1 MADSYRLSI
10 FDQSGPD
17 DIPENGE
24 GQYKGKG
31 PKSGAN
37 KFSSP
42 TSYNGQTTSKDDG
55 SSTISLN
62 SNTGAQG
69 PAPYGE
75 KGNAVINN
83 GDIFTERNANGYK
96 GEEIANE
103 VNITGPAGDPYGKI
117 VNVIADG
124 FETGMFS
131 EATSNYGKVGNVNQ
145 NESEGAAQFLYGV
158 LKDVVDDL
166 SNHNNSS
173 SGGGNGNG
181 NNGDSNS
188 YAENTKDSVTSS
200 SSDGAFGTGV
210 GINPAIPMLRAN
222 PLDVGN
228 PLPIMEEPVAD
239 LNPVTPSP
247 TDYSDMKDVYTTSV
261 SDTVDYDADP
271 VINMKFNNQPL
282 TEMEAI
288 NYPDAMSN
296 MYDVYFRIRDDDTHD
311 TKLLGRGQ
319 AFIKALFSSTLL
331 SARIASI
338 DIPAYQRKSGTINY
352 ASGVV
357 ERPLDGIDTPGR
369 SSFSIRGDTKLAYI
383 SAFNE
388 LAGTD
393 MSNLFGKGSAITKGL
408 ENSAAAKIQDDY
420 EDHLE
425 EILKKQKEL
434 DEQYE
439 ADWKVAL
446 EEDSTSIVNDFIA
459 GKKAKFSD
467 EDSDKYEKYVEEQK
481 EKYLKEHTDLSGFYT
496 HLRSQMQFDTE
507 RYIEDTKKKKNKE
520 KSDSEK
526 AEGFF
531 AKLKAEREEKKK
543 IQAEVDEYKKDLEA
557 LYIYDHWNKRKECA
571 KLYYDLC
578 EELDKEKEELNTKRK
593 QDLKNLH
600 FDKTGF
606 NYVTEALS
614 KNISVISTPAKKD
627 DLFNV
632 LKTTKRLDIIV
643 KRTTPSFKF
652 RTKLTDK
659 MDERFI
665 FEDVKILGTSD
676 AIKFERENAGPV
688 NFTYDFI
695 YKRFYKLDTYDDA
708 GTWVTSQMSMFID
721 AAIDYAMGKQT
732 PMKRAEKWAKDR
744 GEAYVSSVNNA
755 GKDVGNAWNDMTK
768 AFSGL

>member
-17 DIPENGE
+17 DIPDSASDKLASKGVNGNH
-24 GQYKGKG
+24 QF
-31 PKSGAN
+31 PDSKSG
-37 KFSSP
+37 
-42 TSYNGQTTSKDDG
+42 YGQTTSKDDG
-55 SSTISLN
+55 SSTIGLN
-62 SNTGAQG
+62 SNTGAS
-69 PAPYGE
+69 PAGAYGGE
-75 KGNAVINN
+75 GNLVVNN
-83 GDIFTERNANGYK
+83 SDIFTERNANGYK
-96 GEEIANE
+96 GDDIDNE

-131 EATSNYGKVGNVNQ
+131 EDASNYGKVGNVGQ
-145 NESEGAAQFLYGV
+145 NNSEGAAQFLYGV
-158 LKDVVDDL
+158 LKGVVEDL
-166 SNHNNSS
+166 SANRNNSS

-181 NNGDSNS
+181 NDGDSNS
-188 YAENTKDSVTSS
+188 YAENTKGAVTGG
-200 SSDGAFGTGV
+200 SSDGTFGTGI
-210 GINPAIPMLRAN
+210 GINPAIP
-222 PLDVGN
+222 
-228 PLPIMEEPVAD
+228 I
-239 LNPVTPSP
+239 LNPNPVDPSNPTPVMETPVSELNPASP
-247 TDYSDMKDVYTTSV
+247 TDYSSTKDVFTTSI
-261 SDTVDYDADP
+261 SDTVDYGVDP
-271 VINMKFNNQPL
+271 VIDTKFGEQPM
-282 TEMEAI
+282 TEMEVI
-288 NYPDAMSN
+288 TYPDAMSN

-311 TKLLGRGQ
+311 SRLLGKGQ

-331 SARIASI
+331 SARISSI
-338 DIPAYQRKSGTINY
+338 DIPAFQRKSGTINY

-357 ERPLDGIDTPGR
+357 ERPLDSIDTPGR

-408 ENSAAAKIQDDY
+408 ENSAAAKIQDDF
-420 EDHLE
+420 ET
-425 EILKKQKEL
+425 KL
-434 DEQYE
+434 DEIIKEYKKIDDEYQTE
-439 ADWKVAL
+439 WKTAL
-446 EEDSTSIVNDFIA
+446 EKDCQSIIEDFID

-496 HLRSQMQFDTE
+496 NLRSQMQFDTE
-507 RYIEDTKKKKNKE
+507 KYIEDTKSKKNKE
-520 KSDSEK
+520 SSGKEK

-531 AKLKAEREEKKK
+531 ANLKEKREEKKK
-543 IQAEVDEYKKDLEA
+543 IQKEIDEYKEDLEK

-571 KLYYDLC
+571 QYYLSQL
-578 EELDKEKEELNTKRK
+578 EALDKEKEELETKRK
-593 QDLKNLH
+593 KDLKNLH
-600 FDKTGF
+600 FDKEGF
-606 NYVTEALS
+606 NYITEALS

-643 KRTTPSFKF
+643 KRTNPSFKF

-659 MDERFI
+659 IDERFI

-676 AIKFERENAGPV
+676 SIKFERENAGPV
-688 NFTYDFI
+688 DFTYDFI
-695 YKRFYKLDTYDDA
+695 YKRFYKLDTYDEA

-732 PMKRAEKWAKDR
+732 TMKRAEKWAKDR
-744 GEAYVSSVNNA
+744 HQAYISSVTQA

-768 AFSGL
+768 SFSGL

>member
-24 GQYKGKG
+24 GKYKGKG
-31 PKSGAN
+31 PKGNAN
-37 KFSSP
+37 NFPNPASF
-42 TSYNGQTTSKDDG
+42 NGQTPSKDDG

-69 PAPYGE
+69 PAPYGGE
-75 KGNAVINN
+75 GNLVTNN
-83 GDIFTERNANGYK
+83 SDIFTERNANGYK
-96 GEEIANE
+96 GDDIDNE

-131 EATSNYGKVGNVNQ
+131 EDASNYGKVGNVSQ
-145 NESEGAAQFLYGV
+145 NNSEGAAQFLYGV
-158 LKDVVDDL
+158 LKGVVEDL
-166 SNHNNSS
+166 SANRNNSS

-181 NNGDSNS
+181 NDGDSNS
-188 YAENTKDSVTSS
+188 YAENTKGAVTGG
-200 SSDGAFGTGV
+200 SSDGTFGTGI
-210 GINPAIPMLRAN
+210 GINPAIP
-222 PLDVGN
+222 
-228 PLPIMEEPVAD
+228 I
-239 LNPVTPSP
+239 LNPNPVDPSNPTPVMENPVSELNPASP
-247 TDYSDMKDVYTTSV
+247 TDYSSTKDVFTTSI
-261 SDTVDYDADP
+261 SDTVDYGVDP
-271 VINMKFNNQPL
+271 VIDTKFGEQPM
-282 TEMEAI
+282 TEMEVI
-288 NYPDAMSN
+288 TYPDAMSN

-311 TKLLGRGQ
+311 SRLLGKGQ

-331 SARIASI
+331 SARISSI
-338 DIPAYQRKSGTINY
+338 DIPAFQRKSGTINY

-357 ERPLDGIDTPGR
+357 ERPLDSIDTPGR

-408 ENSAAAKIQDDY
+408 ENSAAAKIQDDF
-420 EDHLE
+420 EAKLDD
-425 EILKKQKEL
+425 ILKEYKKVDDEYQKEW
-434 DEQYE
+434 Y
-439 ADWKVAL
+439 KAL
-446 EEDSTSIVNDFIA
+446 EQDCQSIVEDFID

-467 EDSDKYEKYVEEQK
+467 EDADKYEKYVEEQK

-496 HLRSQMQFDTE
+496 NLRSQMQFDTE
-507 RYIEDTKKKKNKE
+507 KYIEDTKSKKNKE
-520 KSDSEK
+520 SSGKEK

-531 AKLKAEREEKKK
+531 ANLKEKREEKKK
-543 IQAEVDEYKKDLEA
+543 IQKEIDEYKEDLEK

-571 KLYYDLC
+571 QYYLTQL
-578 EELDKEKEELNTKRK
+578 EALDKEKEELETKRK

-600 FDKTGF
+600 FDKEGF
-606 NYVTEALS
+606 NYITEALS

-659 MDERFI
+659 IDERFI

-676 AIKFERENAGPV
+676 SIKFERENAGPV
-688 NFTYDFI
+688 DFTYDFI
-695 YKRFYKLDTYDDA
+695 YKRFYKLDTYDEA

-721 AAIDYAMGKQT
+721 AAIDYALGKQT
-732 PMKRAEKWAKDR
+732 TMKRAEKWAKDR
-744 GEAYVSSVNNA
+744 HQAYQSSVNQA
-755 GKDVGNAWNDMTK
+755 GKDVSNAWNDMEK
-768 AFSGL
+768 SFSGL